1 MRRRAL
7 DASRRIVLRLVTL
20 AAAVSLLF
28 FASWGLNYRRL
39 PLRDKLPFDGG
50 RITPD
55 TALALAR
62 ETVARLG
69 STYDAAHREGWPAQG
84 EVSQTLAVSFS
95 RTSAA
100 LGLPG
105 GVVPGRPKRSLFDL
119 YFRRAGV
126 AGMTDPFFLE
136 TLVASDLLQFERPMV
151 VAHEWAHLAGITDE
165 GEANFLGWL
174 TCVRGTTPEQYSG
187 WLFLYSEVTATLPRD
202 GARDVSARVAPGP
215 RADLQAIR
223 QRYEREV
230 SPRVSFAGW
239 QVYDQYLKANRV
251 ESGTQSY
258 AEVVRLIL
266 GTNLR

>member
-1 MRRRAL
+1 M
-7 DASRRIVLRLVTL
+7 RLVTL
-20 AAAVSLLF
+20 AAVVSLLF

-39 PLRDKLPFDGG
+39 PLREKLPFDAG

-62 ETVARLG
+62 ETAAKLG
-69 STYDAAHREGWPAQG
+69 STYDTAHREDWPAQG

-95 RTSAA
+95 RTAA
-100 LGLPG
+100 SLGLPG
-105 GVVPGRPKRSLFDL
+105 AVVPGRPKRSLFDL

-136 TLVASDLLQFERPMV
+136 TLVASDLLPFERSEV

-165 GEANFLGWL
+165 GEANFVGWL
-174 TCVRGTTPEQYSG
+174 TCVRGTPAQQYSG
-187 WLFLYSEVTATLPRD
+187 WLFLYSEVVVTLPRD
-202 GARDVSARVAPGP
+202 AARDISAHLAPGP

-223 QRYEREV
+223 ERYEREV
-230 SPRVSFAGW
+230 SPRVSSAGW

-251 ESGTQSY
+251 EAGNQSY

>member
-1 MRRRAL
+1 M
-7 DASRRIVLRLVTL
+7 RLVTL

-39 PLRDKLPFDGG
+39 PLREKLPFDGG

-69 STYDAAHREGWPAQG
+69 STYDAAHREGWPAPG
-84 EVSQTLAVSFS
+84 KVSQTLAVSFS

-136 TLVASDLLQFERPMV
+136 TLVASDLLPFERPVV

-187 WLFLYSEVTATLPRD
+187 WLFLYSEVTATLPTD
-202 GARDVSARVAPGP
+202 GARDVSAHIAPGP

-223 QRYEREV
+223 ERYQREV
-230 SPRVSFAGW
+230 SPRVSSAGW